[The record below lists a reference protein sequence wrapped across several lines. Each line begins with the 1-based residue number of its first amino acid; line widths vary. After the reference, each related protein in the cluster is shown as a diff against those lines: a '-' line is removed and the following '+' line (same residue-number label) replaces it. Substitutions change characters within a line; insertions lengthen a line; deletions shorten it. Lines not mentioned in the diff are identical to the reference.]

1 MERKSIERLAE
12 VDIDRVHM
20 LGALDLWMRLRYSS
34 LNRRLKIITQSVII
48 LEISQWIPV
57 ESEVESSGS
66 NY

>member
-1 MERKSIERLAE
+1 MGKSIEWLDE
-12 VDIDRVHM
+12 VDTDRLHM
-20 LGALDLWMRLRYSS
+20 LGAIDRWMKLRYSS
-34 LNRRLKIITQSVII
+34 LNMRLYIITLSVII